1 MLKPF
6 DIEPRKDILKKSFVS
21 EEEYSCEE
29 EINLTPQDRIG
40 NIDWCKCGCE
50 CKKMVISA
58 ESFFLL
64 LWLNHG
70 VQVEHL
76 TIQLLWV
83 TTRLLV
89 TRISFIYLVDEFFLL
104 LVLQN
109 ETRRLGESKVLSF

>member
-50 CKKMVISA
+50 CKTMVISA

-64 LWLNHG
+64 LWLKPRSASGASHYSAFMGNYP
-70 VQVEHL
+70 
-76 TIQLLWV
+76 TISH
-83 TTRLLV
+83 T
-89 TRISFIYLVDEFFLL
+89 Y
-104 LVLQN
+104 
-109 ETRRLGESKVLSF
+109 